1 MKVGIVSDS
10 HDHLSNL
17 IAACQLLKEAEV
29 EAVIHCGD
37 FCAPFVLEELH
48 GLGVP
53 VHGVFGNVDGDP
65 FRMERLARTRFT
77 NVELHGELAELDLGG
92 RSFAV
97 THYPTIADGL
107 ARSGKYDVV
116 CYGHTH
122 DAETH
127 RQGSCLVVNPGEIM
141 GRKGTPGF
149 ATLDTEALEVE
160 FHVV

>member
-1 MKVGIVSDS
+1 MKVGILSDS

-17 IAACQLLKEAEV
+17 IAARERLKEARV
-29 EAVIHCGD
+29 EAAIHCGD

-48 GLGVP
+48 ALGIP

-65 FRMERLARTRFT
+65 FRMERLARDRFS
-77 NVELHGELAELDLGG
+77 NVHLHGELAELELGG
-92 RSFAV
+92 RRFAV

-122 DAETH
+122 EAET
-127 RQGSCLVVNPGEIM
+127 RRVGSCLVVNPGEIM
-141 GRKGTPGF
+141 GRKGAPGF
-149 ATLDTEALEVE
+149 AILDTGELEVE
-160 FHVV
+160 LHAL